1 MLQMHMYM
9 WLCVYKTV
17 FYECHGWD
25 ACAHMHVCEC
35 TLLEKVC
42 ANPGEV
48 FMYFVCIKTLVKK
61 YANSVCIG
69 YIYIFFNVMYI
80 FNI

>member
-1 MLQMHMYM
+1 MNAA
-9 WLCVYKTV
+9 V
-17 FYECHGWD
+17 E
-25 ACAHMHVCEC
+25 MHVHICTCVC

-42 ANPGEV
+42 SNPGEV
-48 FMYFVCIKTLVKK
+48 FMYFVCIQTLVKK

-69 YIYIFFNVMYI
+69 YMYIYFYVMYI

>member
-1 MLQMHMYM
+1 
-9 WLCVYKTV
+9 
-17 FYECHGWD
+17 
-25 ACAHMHVCEC
+25 MHVCVC